1 MAETEHAD
9 SRAGKYLLSHFFF
22 SGSVRGTFAA
32 YSRPQ
37 EGQKPWKVCVRVELL
52 PTDAAAREAHGPAP
66 ITMELKEEDVQRILV
81 VLREPDSAHMVRI
94 PRPGRQAKELR
105 LYRNSDEEGVVI
117 TLREGERFFKG
128 VFGPW
133 DGFWLQLVAMRVL
146 QEISGGLP
154 LQAVWDAFIRPL
166 ARPVRPKEEE
176 GSGG

>member
-9 SRAGKYLLSHFFF
+9 SRAGRYLLSHFFF

-37 EGQKPWKVCVRVELL
+37 EGQKAWKVCVRVELL
-52 PTDAAAREAHGPAP
+52 PKDAQARAAQGEAP
-66 ITMELKEEDVQRILV
+66 ITMELKEQDLQRILV
-81 VLREPDSAHMVRI
+81 VLREPDSSHVVRI
-94 PRPGRQAKELR
+94 PRPGREVKELR
-105 LYRNSDEEGVVI
+105 VYRNGDAEEIVI
-117 TLREGERFFKG
+117 TLREGDRLLRG

-154 LQAVWDAFIRPL
+154 VAAVWDAFVRPL
-166 ARPVRPKEEE
+166 AKPVRPEE
-176 GSGG
+176 GDGAHG